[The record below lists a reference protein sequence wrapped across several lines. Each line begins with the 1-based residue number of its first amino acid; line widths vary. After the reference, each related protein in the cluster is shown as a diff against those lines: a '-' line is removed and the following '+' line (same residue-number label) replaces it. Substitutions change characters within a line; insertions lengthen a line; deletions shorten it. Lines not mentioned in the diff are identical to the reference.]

1 VRDGKIDIMKS
12 VSPPNN
18 RDPRGLQMECL
29 RALLRHWIITLVIGI
44 PLVTS
49 SCAEI
54 TPKLE
59 LRDDYMFKR
68 FLQPNR
74 VVAEIRR
81 DELGNAILPK
91 SQQQPVVNQ

>member
-1 VRDGKIDIMKS
+1 MRDGKIDIIKS
-12 VSPPNN
+12 EPPPNN
-18 RDPRGLQMECL
+18 RDPKGLQMECL
-29 RALLRHWIITLVIGI
+29 RALLRHWIITLVMGI

-74 VVAEIRR
+74 FVVEIRH
-81 DELGNAILPK
+81 DELGNPVLQK